1 MHDGKASEQK
11 SEAVL
16 GQDERKPR
24 SLEEPGGS
32 LGGRRGGRGGKCRRK
47 DKKTVVPPTDGDDAA
62 RDLSSLR
69 AADFATKVPR
79 HQFPLGVVAG
89 SLALV
94 LRTGTRLKRAASV
107 LALNWSWWADGGAA
121 GTYYSVRLWL
131 LRLGLHQLNRPR
143 ELADDWMWIIDHT
156 MQLGERKCLI
166 IVGLRQS
173 AWDAKDRCLSHED
186 VQLIDLQPVTTSTG
200 EVVYQQLEAATAKT
214 GVPRAIISDD
224 GRDLHKGINQFLTAH
239 AATVWL
245 YDIKHKTACLLK
257 HELESDSSWQAF
269 VEAVNRFKQRV
280 SVTALACL
288 LPPQQRGKAR
298 YLNIDVLVD
307 WAEKKLALL
316 DRPDVLAESGLN
328 AATVEEKLGWLREF
342 ATQVRRWREALA
354 VIEIAEHYVRHEG
367 IHPRAAE
374 ELSAAL
380 PQATSEPARRF
391 RETLLQFIQ
400 QEARQARE
408 KECLLGSSEVLES
421 IIGKFKCVAGERGQH
436 GLTGMV
442 LSLGALVGQVTL
454 GTVQAALAEVT
465 NKKVWDWCHSHLGS
479 TVQGVRRQIT
489 LALDTEQKR
498 KPLLLGKT

>member
-1 MHDGKASEQK
+1 M
-11 SEAVL
+11 
-16 GQDERKPR
+16 
-24 SLEEPGGS
+24 
-32 LGGRRGGRGGKCRRK
+32 
-47 DKKTVVPPTDGDDAA
+47 PPTDGDDAA

>member
-1 MHDGKASEQK
+1 M
-11 SEAVL
+11 
-16 GQDERKPR
+16 
-24 SLEEPGGS
+24 
-32 LGGRRGGRGGKCRRK
+32 
-47 DKKTVVPPTDGDDAA
+47 
-62 RDLSSLR
+62 RDLSSVR
-69 AADFATKVPR
+69 AEDFATKVPR

-94 LRTGTRLKRAASV
+94 LRTGTHLKRVASV
-107 LALNWSWWADGGAA
+107 LALNWSWWADGGAV

-131 LRLGLHQLNRPR
+131 LRLGLYQLNRPQ

-173 AWDAKDRCLSHED
+173 AWDAEDRRLSHED

-224 GRDLHKGINQFLTAH
+224 GRDLHKGIHQFLEAH
-239 AATVWL
+239 ATTVWL

-257 HELESDSSWQAF
+257 HELESDPSWQAF

-280 SVTALACL
+280 SVTPLACL

-316 DRPDVLAESGLN
+316 DRPDVQAGSGLD
-328 AATVEEKLGWLREF
+328 AAAVEEKLGWLRGF
-342 ATQVRRWREALA
+342 APPVQRWREALE
-354 VIEIAEHYVRHEG
+354 VIETTERYVRHEG
-367 IHPRAAE
+367 VHRRAAE

-380 PQATSEPARRF
+380 PQPTSEPARSF
-391 RETLLQFIQ
+391 REALLEFIQ
-400 QEARQARE
+400 KEAEQARE
-408 KECLLGSSEVLES
+408 KEHLLGSSEVLES

-442 LSLGALVGQVTL
+442 LSLGALVGQVTV
-454 GTVQAALAEVT
+454 GAVQTALTEVT
-465 NKKVWDWCHSHLGS
+465 NRDVWDWCHSHLGR
-479 TVQGVRRQIT
+479 TVQGLRRRIT
-489 LALDTEQKR
+489 LALHSEQKQ
-498 KPLLLGKT
+498 KPLLLAES

>member
-1 MHDGKASEQK
+1 M
-11 SEAVL
+11 
-16 GQDERKPR
+16 
-24 SLEEPGGS
+24 
-32 LGGRRGGRGGKCRRK
+32 
-47 DKKTVVPPTDGDDAA
+47 PPTGGDSAA
-62 RDLSSLR
+62 RDLPAVR
-69 AADFATKVPR
+69 AADFATKIPR
-79 HQFPLGVVAG
+79 HHFPLGVVAG

-94 LRTGTRLKRAASV
+94 LRTGTHLKRVAAV
-107 LALNWSWWADGGAA
+107 LALSWSWWSDCGAV
-121 GTYYSVRLWL
+121 GSYYSVRLWL
-131 LRLGLHQLNRPR
+131 LRLGLYQLNRPQ

-173 AWDAKDRCLSHED
+173 AWDAEDRCLSHED

-200 EVVYQQLEAATAKT
+200 EVVYRQLEAATAKT

-224 GRDLHKGINQFLTAH
+224 GRDLHKGINQFLAAH
-239 AATVWL
+239 ATTVWL

-257 HELESDSSWQAF
+257 HELEGDPSWQAF

-316 DRPDVLAESGLN
+316 DRPDVQAESGLN

-342 ATQVRRWREALA
+342 APQVRRWREALE
-354 VIEIAEHYVRHEG
+354 VIETTEHYVRHEG

-380 PQATSEPARRF
+380 PQPTSEPACSF
-391 RETLLQFIQ
+391 REVLLQFIQ
-400 QEARQARE
+400 KEAQQARE
-408 KECLLGSSEVLES
+408 KERLLGSSEVLES

-442 LSLGALVGQVTL
+442 LSLGALVGQVTM
-454 GTVQAALAEVT
+454 GMVQAALAEVT
-465 NKKVWDWCHSHLGS
+465 TQEVWDWCHTHLGP
-479 TVQGVRRQIT
+479 TVQGLRRRIT
-489 LALDTEQKR
+489 LALDTEQKQ
-498 KPLLLGKT
+498 KPLLPGKT

>member
-1 MHDGKASEQK
+1 
-11 SEAVL
+11 V
-16 GQDERKPR
+16 
-24 SLEEPGGS
+24 
-32 LGGRRGGRGGKCRRK
+32 
-47 DKKTVVPPTDGDDAA
+47 
-62 RDLSSLR
+62 R
-69 AADFATKVPR
+69 AADFAAKIPR

-94 LRTGTRLKRAASV
+94 LRTGTRLKRVAAV
-107 LALNWSWWADGGAA
+107 LTMNWNWWADGGVA

-131 LRLGLHQLNRPR
+131 LRLGLHQLNRPQ
-143 ELADDWMWIIDHT
+143 EQADDWMWIVDHT

-173 AWDAKDRCLSHED
+173 AWNAEDRRLSHED

-200 EVVYQQLEAATAKT
+200 EVVCQQLEAATAKT
-214 GVPRAIISDD
+214 GVPRAIVSDD
-224 GRDLHKGINQFLTAH
+224 GRDLHKGINQFLQAH
-239 AATVWL
+239 ATTVWL

-257 HELESDSSWQAF
+257 HELESDPSWQVF

-280 SVTALACL
+280 SVTPLACL

-316 DRPDVLAESGLN
+316 DRPDVQAESGLI
-328 AATVEEKLGWLREF
+328 AATVEEKLGWLRGF
-342 ATQVRRWREALA
+342 APQVRRWREALA
-354 VIEIAEHYVRHEG
+354 VLETTEHYVRHEG

-380 PQATSEPARRF
+380 PQPTSEPARSF
-391 RETLLQFIQ
+391 RGTLLEFIQ
-400 QEARQARE
+400 KEARQARE
-408 KECLLGSSEVLES
+408 KERLLGSSEVLES

-442 LSLGALVGQVTL
+442 LSFGALVGQVTV
-454 GTVQAALAEVT
+454 GIVQAALTEITNQEVW
-465 NKKVWDWCHSHLGS
+465 NWCHSHLGP
-479 TVQGVRRQIT
+479 TVQGARRRIT
-489 LALDTEQKR
+489 LALGTEQKR
-498 KPLLLGKT
+498 QPLLIGKT

>member
-1 MHDGKASEQK
+1 MQGGQASEQE

-16 GQDERKPR
+16 GQDEGKPQSVER
-24 SLEEPGGS
+24 SGDS
-32 LGGRRGGRGGKCRRK
+32 LGGRGGDRSGKFHRK
-47 DKKTVVPPTDGDDAA
+47 SQKTVVSPTGGDAAA
-62 RDLSSLR
+62 RDLPSLR
-69 AADFATKVPR
+69 TEDFATKVPR

-107 LALNWSWWADGGAA
+107 LALNWSWWADGGAV

-131 LRLGLHQLNRPR
+131 LRLGLHQLKRPQ
-143 ELADDWMWIIDHT
+143 EPADDWMWIIDHT

-173 AWDAKDRCLSHED
+173 AWDAENRCLSHED

-224 GRDLHKGINQFLTAH
+224 GRDLHKGIAKFLEAH
-239 AATVWL
+239 GTTVWL

-257 HELESDSSWQAF
+257 HELESDPSWQAF

-280 SVTALACL
+280 SVTPLACL

-307 WAEKKLALL
+307 WAEKKLTLL
-316 DRPDVLAESGLN
+316 DRLDVQTGLGLN
-328 AATVEEKLGWLREF
+328 AAMVEEKLGWLREF
-342 ATQVRRWREALA
+342 APQVRRWKEALE
-354 VIEIAEHYVRHEG
+354 VIETAERYVRHEG
-367 IHPRAAE
+367 VHRRAAE
-374 ELSAAL
+374 ELSAAIRQ
-380 PQATSEPARRF
+380 PTSEPACRF
-391 RETLLQFIQ
+391 RAALLEFIQ
-400 QEARQARE
+400 KEADQTGE
-408 KECLLGSSEVLES
+408 KERLLGSSEVLES

-442 LSLGALVGQVTL
+442 LSLGALVGRVTV
-454 GTVQAALAEVT
+454 GMVQTALTEVT
-465 NKKVWDWCHSHLGS
+465 NQEVWDWCHLHLGA
-479 TVQGVRRQIT
+479 TVQGARRRIA
-489 LALDTEQKR
+489 LALQSEQKQ
-498 KPLLLGKT
+498 KPLLLAES